1 MYLQKVLALMLGL
14 CFNGSSATHTG
25 DWQMSKLTRYSEY
38 LERGNAEH
46 MLSIALQEFEF
57 AVLRQKPGCNWKF
70 AVFVKTK

>member
-1 MYLQKVLALMLGL
+1 
-14 CFNGSSATHTG
+14 
-25 DWQMSKLTRYSEY
+25 MSKLTRYSEY